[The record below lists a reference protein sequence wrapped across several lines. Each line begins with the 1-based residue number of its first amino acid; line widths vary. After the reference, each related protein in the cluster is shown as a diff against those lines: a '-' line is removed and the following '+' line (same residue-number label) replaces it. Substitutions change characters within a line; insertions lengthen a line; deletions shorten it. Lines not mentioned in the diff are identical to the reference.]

1 MESRAALA
9 GTVLPPHHRPPG
21 RYRGRRVTDFGSC
34 ISLSFLSCWSSVLF
48 LGMCGAGWRNS
59 LTAKSRHG
67 VRSLVTRG
75 QEVSQLGR
83 RRFGHPRGGR
93 FGREDFMVG
102 SVTPLTFTG
111 ITSESGWHLGSALNQ
126 SLGRFKQ
133 VTRGNFQGRFWLTGW
148 SWTEVGAAAGG
159 GSGVSAVTQPLDAA
173 GASPGAVA
181 GGRRDSGGRARLTPV
196 SVCRTASSRA
206 CTRRV
211 PPAGSSWWWA

>member
-1 MESRAALA
+1 MGSR
-9 GTVLPPHHRPPG
+9 
-21 RYRGRRVTDFGSC
+21 
-34 ISLSFLSCWSSVLF
+34 ISLSFLSCCSSVLF

-111 ITSESGWHLGSALNQ
+111 ITRESGWHLGSALNQ

-173 GASPGAVA
+173 VASPGAVA
-181 GGRRDSGGRARLTPV
+181 GGRRDSGGEARLTPV